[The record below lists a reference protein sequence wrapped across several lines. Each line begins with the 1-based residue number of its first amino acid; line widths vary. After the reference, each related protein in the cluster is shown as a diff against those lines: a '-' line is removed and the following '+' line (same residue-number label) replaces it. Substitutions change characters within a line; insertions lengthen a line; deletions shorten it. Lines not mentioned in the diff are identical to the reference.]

1 MADIIDMAQAQEEK
15 LREQA
20 LRHIPQLYD
29 GYEVDTDTPRFC
41 EDCDELIPLVRV
53 EAVPHCTRCVECQER
68 AEKCQRL

>member
-1 MADIIDMAQAQEEK
+1 MVDIVDRAQAHEEK

-41 EDCDELIPLVRV
+41 EDCEEQIPLARV
-53 EAVPHCTRCVECQER
+53 KVVPHCTRCVECQER